1 MAKSSAARI
10 KANNKYNKSHY
21 KQLKINVTPTIF
33 DNFENY
39 CNVCGLSK
47 ANFLLSAAAEYME
60 RHPAPKDAVA
70 DDLTELSDLLA
81 DNSDID

>member
-10 KANNKYNKSHY
+10 RANNKY
-21 KQLKINVTPTIF
+21 
-33 DNFENY
+33 
-39 CNVCGLSK
+39 SK
-47 ANFLLSAAAEYME
+47 ANYHRIAVNAKKADFEIIKEYCGRCNISVPAMLMTAAAEYMTN
-60 RHPAPKDAVA
+60 HPAPKDAVA